1 MILGL
6 DHSVIVVRD
15 LARAVRDYTALGFTV
30 TPGGTHA
37 DGLTHNALIPFAD
50 GSYFELLA
58 FTDPGQATDHP
69 WWHRLAE
76 GEGLE
81 DYALASDD
89 LASDVAA
96 CRRRGL
102 AIGDPVE
109 GGRQRPDGRTLRWR
123 TARFVQPQPD
133 RALPFLIED
142 VTPRNWRVPGGAAA
156 QPALHVGGIQ
166 RIATAVRDVAAATA
180 RFAALLGTPP
190 AGETAT
196 PDVEFALAGGQHI
209 ALVSPRAADDEAAAQ
224 IARHGEGPFA
234 LTLRAADGAP
244 ARQTVPLDVART
256 HGARIDVP
264 AG

>member
-1 MILGL
+1 MGARGSGG
-6 DHSVIVVRD
+6 SVSSAG
-15 LARAVRDYTALGFTV
+15 ARVYCGMYAPA
-30 TPGGTHA
+30 
-37 DGLTHNALIPFAD
+37 
-50 GSYFELLA
+50 
-58 FTDPGQATDHP
+58 
-69 WWHRLAE
+69 RLA
-76 GEGLE
+76 
-81 DYALASDD
+81 
-89 LASDVAA
+89 
-96 CRRRGL
+96 
-102 AIGDPVE
+102 
-109 GGRQRPDGRTLRWR
+109 W
-123 TARFVQPQPD
+123 PQPD

-142 VTPRNWRVPGGAAA
+142 VTPRDWRVPGGAAA
-156 QPALHVGGIQ
+156 QHALHVGGIQ

-256 HGARIDVP
+256 HGARIHVP